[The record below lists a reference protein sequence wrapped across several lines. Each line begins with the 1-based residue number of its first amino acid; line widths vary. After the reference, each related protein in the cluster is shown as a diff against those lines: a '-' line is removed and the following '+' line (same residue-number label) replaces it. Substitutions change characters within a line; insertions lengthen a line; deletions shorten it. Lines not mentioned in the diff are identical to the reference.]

1 MINNNV
7 ITVIYLRR
15 VEQRAA
21 RNQGI
26 ETLSSP
32 GEMDWLEPNLSF
44 PKEDTNNNNQRL
56 QHCNFQDM
64 SLCTATT
71 KEQHDRA
78 HEVSTQHSPRRSTTK
93 TSYKPDC
100 LKQNSA
106 SKNH

>member
-21 RNQGI
+21 KNQGI

-56 QHCNFQDM
+56 QHCNFQDV

-71 KEQHDRA
+71 KEH
-78 HEVSTQHSPRRSTTK
+78 HE
-93 TSYKPDC
+93 DE
-100 LKQNSA
+100 L
-106 SKNH
+106 